1 MGSNPDF
8 KIIECAL
15 EKIIVNRPPQNME
28 EETMMRLAVQDAI
41 TRLLI
46 SSNNEQIEYKK
57 LEDLKGANHGIK

>member
-8 KIIECAL
+8 KIIECTS
-15 EKIIVNRPPQNME
+15 EKIIINRPPQNME
-28 EETMMRLAVQDAI
+28 EETMMRLAVYDAI

-57 LEDLKGANHGIK
+57 LEDLKGVNHGIK